1 MICCFNA
8 EFEALLI
15 LGYHGKKGDLCL
27 VKSDSVHHQQER
39 LAEKKAVPDL
49 LITNGKALRRS
60 VIFDIF
66 LCRPDFDSGSGFL
79 QPELQERV
87 STGYS

>member
-1 MICCFNA
+1 MSLTSRSAIS
-8 EFEALLI
+8 
-15 LGYHGKKGDLCL
+15 L
-27 VKSDSVHHQQER
+27 VKVSLTFIRMTVTESAAGGMVKTGGFGGAMVSR
-39 LAEKKAVPDL
+39 TPDL

>member
-1 MICCFNA
+1 MGGFDGAMGSRI
-8 EFEALLI
+8 
-15 LGYHGKKGDLCL
+15 
-27 VKSDSVHHQQER
+27 
-39 LAEKKAVPDL
+39 PDL
-49 LITNGKALRRS
+49 LIANGKVLRRS